1 LIVISQVDN
10 QEDTTKEIIEELVH
24 IVHYYAMK
32 LYGARS
38 YKKISELEKK
48 ALELVKE

>member
-1 LIVISQVDN
+1 MKGTENFV
-10 QEDTTKEIIEELVH
+10 EEFIH

-48 ALELVKE
+48 ALELVKDENN